1 MRSKTFVEGIIHNPI
16 VQTFVIFISG
26 GWIILE
32 INEYFIENFGLN
44 EATRNILLII
54 LLSALPV
61 AVFVSWYIGRKQK
74 EKGRPSSINGDKKGR
89 KSMSLKSRK
98 IVFPGVLIIIAI
110 GVTVGF
116 RKISKSRID
125 RALNSTLPE
134 LVEEIKYLGASEGKE
149 NWTVYYQAIELRRI
163 LRNNSEFHQLWNDI
177 TVSLSLNTHPEGAKV
192 YAKPYSKPDTSWYFI
207 GETPLKGFAFPR
219 GLSRIRI
226 ERKDFKPQFDVILKR
241 FDREY
246 EADTLHYKLYKESEV
261 PEGMVH
267 ITSRLD
273 DQNKFPGLPNF
284 SLSSFWMD
292 SYEVTNK
299 EYKTFVDA
307 GGYGNPSYWKFPFM
321 VEGDTMTFDN
331 AMDVFIDNTGWIGP
345 ANWELGEF
353 QTGTG
358 DLPVTGISWYEASA
372 YARFVNKSLPTVFHW
387 SYVSQADAAPE
398 IVKFGNFNNDGPVEK
413 RTYNSMTRFG
423 TYDLPGNVGEWIFNS
438 SGNDRFIVGGN
449 YKEPSYLYSFTLQ
462 ISPWNRNEITGFRC
476 IRYIDDSL
484 KQQLTRSFDQENRD
498 YTNLQPVSNEKFQ
511 VYKELLEYERTE
523 LNPTD
528 VLRTITEDWVK
539 EITYVDVPY
548 EDAPLKILTFL
559 PINYKPPYQAIL
571 YFPGFDA
578 HYSNSMEDMNVGS
591 RFDFFLK
598 SGRAV
603 IWPVYYSS
611 YGRGRSNIQ
620 NLNEW
625 KQSYKNIIIDVQIT
639 IDYLQT
645 RKDIDSERIAYY
657 GASWG
662 GCVAPYILATEERF
676 NLGILILFGVSSVEK
691 YRFKEF
697 DQIDY
702 IPHVKIPMLLLGG
715 RFDLDLTFERQQA
728 FYDFL
733 GTPKSDTKWMVYET
747 THWIPRKDLINES
760 LNWLDKYFGPVNK

>member
-1 MRSKTFVEGIIHNPI
+1 MDSKKTG
-16 VQTFVIFISG
+16 SG
-26 GWIILE
+26 GHAKKQL
-32 INEYFIENFGLN
+32 
-44 EATRNILLII
+44 
-54 LLSALPV
+54 
-61 AVFVSWYIGRKQK
+61 AVPEGKYKRVLFSLRKPQF
-74 EKGRPSSINGDKKGR
+74 
-89 KSMSLKSRK
+89 L
-98 IVFPGVLIIIAI
+98 FPAILIIIAI
-110 GVTVGF
+110 IITLIF
-116 RKISKSRID
+116 RFQHQSKIRYAID
-125 RALNSTLPE
+125 YSIPSMQKDFEQLIDNPYGER
-134 LVEEIKYLGASEGKE
+134 
-149 NWTVYYQAIELRRI
+149 NWNVYKKAVELRNLI
-163 LRNNSEFHQLWNDI
+163 EDNPDLDKVWYGI
-177 TVSLSLNTHPEGAKV
+177 TVPLTFYTNPPGAKV
-192 YAKPYSKPDTSWYFI
+192 YTKPYSKPDTSWYLI
-207 GETPLKGFAFPR
+207 GTTPIEGFPFPR
-219 GLSRIRI
+219 GLSRIKI
-226 ERKDFKPQFDVILKR
+226 EKAELKTQFDVILKP
-241 FDREY
+241 FGWQN
-246 EADTLHYKLYKESEV
+246 EADTLHYQLFKESEV
-261 PEGMVH
+261 PDGMVH
-267 ITSRLD
+267 ITSRAG
-273 DQNKFPGLPNF
+273 DQAKFMGLPDY
-284 SLSSFWMD
+284 SLGSFWMD
-292 SYEVTNK
+292 CYEVTNR
-299 EYKTFVDA
+299 EYKIFLDA
-307 GGYGNPSYWKFPFM
+307 GGYTNPSYWEFPFI
-321 VEGDTMTFDN
+321 VEDDTITFDD
-331 AMDVFIDNTGWIGP
+331 AKKKFIDNTGWTGP
-345 ANWELGEF
+345 ANWELSEF
-353 QTGTG
+353 PKGSG
-358 DLPVTGISWYEASA
+358 NLPVTGINWYEASA
-372 YARFVNKSLPTVFHW
+372 YAKFVNKSLPTIFHW
-387 SYVSQADAAPE
+387 SYVSESNAAPE

-423 TYDLPGNVGEWIFNS
+423 TYDLQGNVGEWIFNS

-498 YTNLQPVSNEKFQ
+498 YTNLQPVSNETFQ

-523 LNPTD
+523 LNSSIISE
-528 VLRTITEDWVK
+528 TITEDWVK

-559 PINYKPPYQAIL
+559 PMNYKPPYQAII
-571 YFPGFDA
+571 YFPGVDA

-611 YGRGRSNIQ
+611 YGRGRTNIQ
-620 NLNEW
+620 ILNEW

-645 RKDIDSERIAYY
+645 RKDIDSERIAFY
-657 GASWG
+657 GVSWG
-662 GCVAPYILATEERF
+662 GCVAPYILAIEERIK
-676 NLGILILFGVSSVEK
+676 LGILALFGVSSAEK

-715 RFDLDLTFERQQA
+715 RFDIDCTFEQQQA